1 MLFSQKSSSL
11 KSERFTERSAEQLKN
26 ARNTKSRIVDAA
38 WKLFYEKGYENTT
51 IEEIIF
57 ESGTSRGSFYHY
69 FRGKDALLGSMAYLF
84 DEKYE
89 ELAAGLDP
97 DANALDTLFYL
108 THELFA
114 MIEWRVDIDL
124 LTRLYSTQ
132 LTQNGEKQ
140 LLDRSRVY
148 YRLLRNII
156 SRGQE
161 RGEITTDKAAGEIV
175 RLYAMCER
183 GLIYDWCLYRGDYS
197 LTDYADSML
206 PLMLG
211 GLRSVSR

>member
-1 MLFSQKSSSL
+1 M
-11 KSERFTERSAEQLKN
+11 KN

-51 IEEIIF
+51 VEEILF

-69 FRGKDALLGSMAYLF
+69 FAGKDDLLGSMAYLF

-89 ELAAGLDP
+89 ELSAGLDP
-97 DANALDTLFYL
+97 EADALDTLFYL
-108 THELFA
+108 THELFT
-114 MIEWRVDIDL
+114 MIEHRVDIDL

-161 RGEITTDKAAGEIV
+161 RGQIDGSRAAHELV
-175 RLYAMCER
+175 KLYAMCER
-183 GLIYDWCLYRGDYS
+183 SIIYDWCLCRGEYS
-197 LTDYADSML
+197 LAQYGDWVM

-211 GLRSVSR
+211 GLRAKK

>member
-1 MLFSQKSSSL
+1 M
-11 KSERFTERSAEQLKN
+11 KN

-89 ELAAGLDP
+89 ELSASLDP
-97 DANALDTLFYL
+97 EANALDTLFYL

-114 MIEWRVDIDL
+114 MIERRVDIDL

-156 SRGQE
+156 SQGQE
-161 RGEITTDKAAGEIV
+161 RGEITTTKAAGEIV

-183 GLIYDWCLYRGDYS
+183 GLLYDWCLYRGDYS
-197 LTDYADSML
+197 LTDYGDSML

-211 GLRSVSR
+211 GLRAKGEKTDS

>member
-1 MLFSQKSSSL
+1 M
-11 KSERFTERSAEQLKN
+11 KN

-38 WKLFYEKGYENTT
+38 WKLFYELGYENTT

-69 FRGKDALLGSMAYLF
+69 FSGKDALLGSMAYLF

-89 ELAAGLDP
+89 ELSGTLDP
-97 DANALDTLFYL
+97 EENRLDTLFSL

-114 MIEWRVDIDL
+114 MIEQRVDIDL
-124 LTRLYSTQ
+124 LTRLYATQ

-140 LLDRSRVY
+140 FLDRSRTY
-148 YRLLRNII
+148 YRLLRRLI
-156 SRGQE
+156 SEGQT
-161 RGEITTDKAAGEIV
+161 RGEITKTKSVNEIL

-183 GLIYDWCLYRGDYS
+183 GILYDWCLCRGEYS
-197 LTDYADSML
+197 LAEYGDNVM
-206 PLMLG
+206 PLMMN
-211 GLRSVSR
+211 GLRTQNP

>member
-1 MLFSQKSSSL
+1 M
-11 KSERFTERSAEQLKN
+11 RNT
-26 ARNTKSRIVDAA
+26 RNTKSRIVDAA

-51 IEEIIF
+51 IEEILW

-69 FRGKDALLGSMAYLF
+69 FAGKDDLLGSMAYLF

-89 ELAAGLDP
+89 ELSAGLDP
-97 DANALDTLFYL
+97 EADAMDTLFYL

-114 MIEWRVDIDL
+114 MIERRVDIDL
-124 LTRLYSTQ
+124 LTRMYSTQ

-161 RGEITTDKAAGEIV
+161 RGQIDGSRAAHELV
-175 RLYAMCER
+175 KLYAMCER
-183 GLIYDWCLYRGDYS
+183 SIIYDWCLNRGEYS
-197 LTDYADSML
+197 LAQYGDWVM

-211 GLRSVSR
+211 GLRTGK